1 MEWDSSRFI
10 FHLLFSF
17 SSTSSTSGGR
27 RRGRVNEK
35 RNRRSPIPSRSHDY
49 KDEIRVSERLQVEF
63 GSPTSVIP
71 DLFFSSREQ
80 QQQIGSPFTPIN
92 APKITNPHLSISADR
107 FQFRVPSTTDDDVVL
122 QNLLHIIHYIINKKK
137 SSSSSLTP
145 AQKLFN
151 SLDLVQKKVT
161 QQLERIK
168 ETPTFQIG
176 DKLWGPK

>member
-1 MEWDSSRFI
+1 MASRWNVTPVSFFIYSSP
-10 FHLLFSF
+10 
-17 SSTSSTSGGR
+17 
-27 RRGRVNEK
+27 
-35 RNRRSPIPSRSHDY
+35 SPQPQEEEEE
-49 KDEIRVSERLQVEF
+49 EIEI
-63 GSPTSVIP
+63 GSPKSVIP

-80 QQQIGSPFTPIN
+80 QQQQIGNPCTPVK
-92 APKITNPHLSISADR
+92 APKIMNPHLSISADR

-122 QNLLHIIHYIINKKK
+122 QNLLHIIHYIINMKKSKSK

-168 ETPTFQIG
+168 ETPTFQRGVRDEKIRT
-176 DKLWGPK
+176 LMSMR

>member
-1 MEWDSSRFI
+1 MASRWNGTPVSFFIYSSP
-10 FHLLFSF
+10 
-17 SSTSSTSGGR
+17 
-27 RRGRVNEK
+27 
-35 RNRRSPIPSRSHDY
+35 SPQPREEEEQEQI
-49 KDEIRVSERLQVEF
+49 EIE
-63 GSPTSVIP
+63 SPKSVIP

-80 QQQIGSPFTPIN
+80 QQQIGSPFTPVN
-92 APKITNPHLSISADR
+92 APKIMNPRLSISADR

-137 SSSSSLTP
+137 SSSSSSSLTP

-168 ETPTFQIG
+168 ETPTFQMGVRDEKIRT
-176 DKLWGPK
+176 LMSMR

>member
-1 MEWDSSRFI
+1 MASFFI
-10 FHLLFSF
+10 Y
-17 SSTSSTSGGR
+17 
-27 RRGRVNEK
+27 EEEQEQ
-35 RNRRSPIPSRSHDY
+35 I
-49 KDEIRVSERLQVEF
+49 EF
-63 GSPTSVIP
+63 GSPKSVIP

-107 FQFRVPSTTDDDVVL
+107 LQFRVPSTTDDDVVL

-168 ETPTFQIG
+168 ETPTFRMGNVPI
-176 DKLWGPK
+176 LWFLLTFQS

>member
-1 MEWDSSRFI
+1 MASRWNVTPVSFFIYSSP
-10 FHLLFSF
+10 
-17 SSTSSTSGGR
+17 
-27 RRGRVNEK
+27 
-35 RNRRSPIPSRSHDY
+35 SPQPQEEEEEEQQQQQI
-49 KDEIRVSERLQVEF
+49 EI
-63 GSPTSVIP
+63 GSPKSVIP

-80 QQQIGSPFTPIN
+80 QQQQIGSPFTPVK
-92 APKITNPHLSISADR
+92 APKIMNPHLSISADR

-137 SSSSSLTP
+137 SKSSSSSLTP

-168 ETPTFQIG
+168 ETPTFQRGVRDEKIRT
-176 DKLWGPK
+176 LMSMR

>member
-1 MEWDSSRFI
+1 MASRWNVTPVSFFIYSSPSPQPHGEEEQEQLEI
-10 FHLLFSF
+10 
-17 SSTSSTSGGR
+17 
-27 RRGRVNEK
+27 
-35 RNRRSPIPSRSHDY
+35 RSP
-49 KDEIRVSERLQVEF
+49 K
-63 GSPTSVIP
+63 SVIP

-80 QQQIGSPFTPIN
+80 QQQIGSPVTPVN
-92 APKITNPHLSISADR
+92 APKIMNPHLSISADR

-137 SSSSSLTP
+137 SSPSLTP

-168 ETPTFQIG
+168 ETPTFQMGVRDEKIRT
-176 DKLWGPK
+176 LMSMR

>member
-1 MEWDSSRFI
+1 MASRWNVTPVSFFIYSSP
-10 FHLLFSF
+10 
-17 SSTSSTSGGR
+17 
-27 RRGRVNEK
+27 
-35 RNRRSPIPSRSHDY
+35 SPQPQEEEEQQQQQQI
-49 KDEIRVSERLQVEF
+49 EI
-63 GSPTSVIP
+63 GSPKSVIP

-80 QQQIGSPFTPIN
+80 QQQQIGSPCTPVK
-92 APKITNPHLSISADR
+92 APKIMNPHLLISADR

-122 QNLLHIIHYIINKKK
+122 QNLLHIIHYIINKKKSK

-168 ETPTFQIG
+168 ETPTFQRGVRDEKIRT
-176 DKLWGPK
+176 LMSMR